1 MPITIIDLAARLNER
16 PEDLMAR
23 LNLIKRQAEKNFI
36 PIDDV
41 NSAVDSRLL
50 SSLLSQKAP
59 KKKISLKAK
68 VVQRSEPVV
77 DPEAQSPG
85 VEKAQ
90 DLNQSSDKTA
100 EPSSAKKAANQK
112 EGSVA
117 KATSVNRAKVAD
129 IAQPVTQ
136 SKFELENLKNEKRSK
151 DLAEIEAQR
160 SRKVLIESKQRMSQT
175 FSKPVDQVAK
185 KLKIAETTSISDL
198 ANKLSTKVNDLIK
211 KMHLMGI
218 EAHRNQM
225 IDQDTACLV
234 VEELGHIAQPVKDG
248 RDFEFIEQIVSQ
260 QSQPKKRPPVV
271 TIMGHVDHGKTTL
284 LDAVRKSQVVDGES
298 GGITQHL
305 GAYQVKTSKGVITF
319 LDTPGHQ
326 AFTEMRSRGA
336 KLTDIVVLVVAAD
349 DGVKPQ
355 TEEAIR
361 HAQAAEVPIIVAV
374 NKIDKE
380 GAKAD
385 QVKRELSDLG
395 LVAEDWGGEVLFQEI
410 SAKKNTGIDHLLDSI
425 LLQSEM
431 LSLEV
436 MSKGPAK
443 GIVLESKLSKQ
454 QGVITSLLVQSGAL
468 KQGDVI
474 LAGQE
479 YGKIR
484 AMSDDHGNRL
494 KQAGPSM
501 PVEVLGLSGIP
512 SAGDIMLVI
521 KNEKQAKDIA
531 VFHQQKNQNL
541 KRSKMKTMS
550 FEEVIESQKEDKPI
564 LNIVFKAD
572 AHGSVEAIRHSLNQL
587 DQADVEVNLVMD
599 RVGGISTSDVNLA
612 VVSNALL
619 VGFNVRADSGAKKM
633 IQDHGLKVYY
643 FSIIYDLI
651 EMLESSIKGL
661 TPTKF
666 KESIIGLAEVRQVFR
681 ASKFGVVSGAFVQEG
696 LIKASASVRVLRDN
710 RVIHEGKIDSLR
722 RVKDEV
728 SEVKSGTDCGIGI
741 INYKDIQ
748 VGDQIEAFVSEQV

>member
-1 MPITIIDLAARLNER
+1 MPITIIDLAARLNQT
-16 PEDLMAR
+16 PEDLMNR

-41 NSAVDSRLL
+41 NAEVDSRLL

-59 KKKISLKAK
+59 KKRISLKAK
-68 VVQRSEPVV
+68 VVQRSEPVPT
-77 DPEAQSPG
+77 PETQSSS
-85 VEKAQ
+85 VENAQ
-90 DLNQSSDKTA
+90 DLRKYPD
-100 EPSSAKKAANQK
+100 KAAVSSSTKKEINQK
-112 EGSVA
+112 EGSVV
-117 KATSVNRAKVAD
+117 KATLVNRPKVAD

-160 SRKVLIESKQRMSQT
+160 SRKVLIESKQRMNQT

-198 ANKLSTKVNDLIK
+198 ANKLSIKLNDLIK

-234 VEELGHIAQPVKDG
+234 VEELGHIAQPVKDE

-284 LDAVRKSQVVDGES
+284 LDAIRKSQVVDGES

-305 GAYQVKTSKGVITF
+305 GAYQVKTAQGVITF

-361 HAQAAEVPIIVAV
+361 HAQAAEVPIVVAV

-454 QGVITSLLVQSGAL
+454 QGVITSLLVQSGEL

-531 VFHQQKNQNL
+531 LFHQQKNQNL

-550 FEEVIESQKEDKPI
+550 FEEVIESQKEGKPV

-587 DQADVEVNLVMD
+587 DQADVKVNLIMD

-633 IQDHGLKVYY
+633 IQEHGLKVYY

-651 EMLESSIKGL
+651 EMLENSIKGL

-728 SEVKSGTDCGIGI
+728 SEVKNGTDCGIGI

-748 VGDQIEAFVSEQV
+748 VGDQIEAFISEQV